1 MCSEDGKV
9 FLLKTGAQTEDWI
22 KESLYTAE
30 GFFVESVRQIGV
42 VKDKTMYLSNS
53 LPRSVEYLDT
63 EESKKMTFI
72 EQYAD
77 NKIEELSIGPA
88 SRTLSSSSGKWN
100 KGAVTCDPNHPDFAY
115 PKFGHKRD

>member
-1 MCSEDGKV
+1 
-9 FLLKTGAQTEDWI
+9 
-22 KESLYTAE
+22 
-30 GFFVESVRQIGV
+30 
-42 VKDKTMYLSNS
+42 MYLSNS